1 MFKVEQ
7 MRHVE
12 LERWQT
18 FRLMLEKEQRYVEVL
33 KKELHRSSSDV
44 SNGDNYKLKR
54 ELTGAERRVKTL
66 QDQLTTFNEIPVLY
80 NNYFLKVMCNIMGQL
95 LYLNTKSHDL
105 FL

>member
-1 MFKVEQ
+1 

-54 ELTGAERRVKTL
+54 ELNGAERRVKTL
-66 QDQLTTFNEIPVLY
+66 QDQLTTFNEIPVVY
-80 NNYFLKVMCNIMGQL
+80 NNFVVMCNIMGLL
-95 LYLNTKSHDL
+95 LYLNTKSHVL

>member
-1 MFKVEQ
+1 MEQ

-66 QDQLTTFNEIPVLY
+66 QDQLTTFNEIPVVY
-80 NNYFLKVMCNIMGQL
+80 NNYFLKVMCNIMGR
-95 LYLNTKSHDL
+95 
-105 FL
+105 

>member
-1 MFKVEQ
+1 

-18 FRLMLEKEQRYVEVL
+18 FRLMLEKEQKYVEAL
-33 KKELHRSSSDV
+33 KKELQKSSEV

-66 QDQLTTFNEIPVLY
+66 QDQLTTFNEIPVVY
-80 NNYFLKVMCNIMGQL
+80 SCFIIYILK
-95 LYLNTKSHDL
+95 LN
-105 FL
+105 

>member
-1 MFKVEQ
+1 MEQ

-54 ELTGAERRVKTL
+54 ELNGAERRVKTL

-80 NNYFLKVMCNIMGQL
+80 INCFLIVMCNIMGL
-95 LYLNTKSHDL
+95 LYIFKYKVA
-105 FL
+105 